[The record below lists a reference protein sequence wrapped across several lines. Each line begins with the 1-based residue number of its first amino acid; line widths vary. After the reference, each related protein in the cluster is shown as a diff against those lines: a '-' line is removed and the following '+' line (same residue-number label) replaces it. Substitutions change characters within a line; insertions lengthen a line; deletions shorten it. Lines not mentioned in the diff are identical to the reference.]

1 MELVHMRYA
10 LLAIVQSLEAMELSA
25 LHKNEAYERTAFAHL
40 EDLKLCLN
48 SITNVSR
55 KVTIF

>member
-1 MELVHMRYA
+1 MRYA

-25 LHKNEAYERTAFAHL
+25 SHKNEAYERTTFANL

-48 SITNVSR
+48 SITNVPR